1 MPRDITPPPTNRAPK
16 RTRVYRA
23 CQYCVS
29 AKTRCEDVR
38 IDGCFICRRK
48 GKACSLAGLNSSA
61 YSSGS
66 HDGNAN
72 DGRTGLNEIDK
83 TTNGNGHGSS
93 GLLEKIERQEERY
106 KQLEARFN
114 QLEKRFISD
123 HSRQNHNAQPSKP
136 ISILNGHGHG
146 HEDYHLDEHLPLP
159 SKYLTKTS
167 HPLLPQSWHGLI
179 PVFDENLLNATDPN
193 SLPDVVGSGLIDKSQ
208 LEMGFQLFKHQFS
221 SIYPFHTFLLTST
234 SVPSQSFIN
243 LVILYHISTDTDT
256 DTNSNSI
263 IPIDT
268 SILIGLIEKSL
279 MAILSGSTSAETI
292 FALFI
297 LSFAPVKKNLSSR
310 QHLSSLRMISL
321 AYNLGKSSGWD
332 QKIRLIL
339 RENNRNN
346 LFENWST
353 KQLDLVLLWTA
364 IINRY
369 NILHIISTPYGHPI
383 ESPAPLIPSHH
394 PSASE
399 SIRLTV
405 SHLQQE
411 SDLVD
416 RVREFLQTLYEVECE
431 VEMEPDSL
439 TRCMDQVTD
448 CRKRIQE
455 FRDGLQSR
463 KDLIEYDSRLIEFS
477 LIMRLSI
484 LNHNLPSPFS
494 PDLKLRGLSMIDTNY
509 LPTSSALIDILLS
522 QPDGISNG
530 LPVAI
535 GGLPSYVIHSTCL
548 SYICLRRAL
557 FYIYS
562 RRNLNQNEQVQY
574 KALIDLLAR
583 SQDVL
588 VSLGGSPALLVDY
601 TNQQL
606 GQLGDLGSFL
616 NDNSTTTE
624 NINTTNATYSH
635 DKSVVSTNDHN
646 HNHNHNQHILVDN
659 SHNTLD
665 MTHTQANI
673 PIDWSNWDWSNL
685 LVDPFSFD
693 IGVGPVE

>member
-1 MPRDITPPPTNRAPK
+1 MPRDITPPSTNRAPK

-48 GKACSLAGLNSSA
+48 GKSCSLAGLNSSA
-61 YSSGS
+61 HSSGS
-66 HDGNAN
+66 HDGNA
-72 DGRTGLNEIDK
+72 DK
-83 TTNGNGHGSS
+83 DTNGIENGQGD
-93 GLLEKIERQEERY
+93 LLEKIEGQEERY

-114 QLEKRFISD
+114 QLEQRFISE
-123 HSRQNHNAQPSKP
+123 HSRQVHDAQTSK
-136 ISILNGHGHG
+136 SILNGHGHD
-146 HEDYHLDEHLPLP
+146 DYHLDDHLPLP

-193 SLPDVVGSGLIDKSQ
+193 SLPDVVTSGLINKTQ

-243 LVILYHISTDTDT
+243 LVILYYISTDTDT
-256 DTNSNSI
+256 DTNPNSI

-268 SILIGLIEKSL
+268 PILVDLIEKSL

-297 LSFAPVKKNLSSR
+297 LSFAPLKKSLSSR

-332 QKIRLIL
+332 QKMRLIL

-353 KQLDLVLLWTA
+353 NQLDLVLLWTA

-369 NILHIISTPYGHPI
+369 NILHIISTPIGHPI
-383 ESPAPLIPSHH
+383 ESPAPLIPSDH

-399 SIRLTV
+399 SIRMTV
-405 SHLQQE
+405 SHLQKE

-416 RVREFLQTLYEVECE
+416 RARGYLQTLFEVECE
-431 VEMEPDSL
+431 VEIEPDSL
-439 TRCMDQVTD
+439 TRCTDQVAYF
-448 CRKRIQE
+448 RKGIQD
-455 FRDGLQSR
+455 FRDGLDCR
-463 KDLIEYDSRLIEFS
+463 KGLIGYHCLKYDSQLIEFS

-484 LNHNLPSPFS
+484 LNQNLPSPFS
-494 PDLKLRGLSMIDTNY
+494 PDLKLRGLSTIGTNY

-522 QPDGISNG
+522 QPNGISNG
-530 LPVAI
+530 LPIAI
-535 GGLPSYVIHSTCL
+535 GGLPSYVIQSTCL
-548 SYICLRRAL
+548 AYICLRRAL

-574 KALIDLLAR
+574 KAQIDLLAR
-583 SQDVL
+583 SQDIL
-588 VSLGGSPALLVDY
+588 VSLGASPALLVDY

-616 NDNSTTTE
+616 NDNNTTTE
-624 NINTTNATYSH
+624 NINTTNATNSH
-635 DKSVVSTNDHN
+635 NNSIVSTNDHN
-646 HNHNHNQHILVDN
+646 HNHNQHVLVDN
-659 SHNTLD
+659 NHNTLD

-673 PIDWSNWDWSNL
+673 TIDWSNWDWSNL